1 MDFAIVGLGNPGPQ
15 YELSPHNLGFL
26 TIDRLAARNG
36 ITVNRPECRAL
47 AGVGRIGSA
56 EVLLAKPQTY
66 MNLSGTSVK
75 PLLEKW
81 ELTPAR
87 LIVVYD
93 DLDLP
98 WGSLRIRAKGSAGG
112 HHGMESVIR
121 SVGTNEF
128 VRVRLG
134 VHPGHEVR
142 DDVEYLLAPLRSGL
156 RKDLD
161 LLLDRAAE
169 AVESIIADGVAMS
182 MTKFNRRAGGVNEE
196 T

>member
-15 YELSPHNLGFL
+15 YELSPHNMGFMAV
-26 TIDRLAARNG
+26 DRLAARNG
-36 ITVNRPECRAL
+36 IRMVRPECRAL
-47 AGVGRIGSA
+47 VGVGRIAGS

-66 MNLSGTSVK
+66 MNLSGTSVR

-81 ELTPAR
+81 GLDPSR

-98 WGSLRIRAKGSAGG
+98 WGSIRIRAKGSAGG
-112 HHGMESVIR
+112 HHGMESVIQMA
-121 SVGTNEF
+121 GTSEF

-134 VHPGHEVR
+134 VHPGFEIR

-156 RKDLD
+156 RKELD
-161 LLLDRAAE
+161 PLLDRAAE
-169 AVESIIADGVAMS
+169 AVESIIAEGVEMS
-182 MTKFNRRAGGVNEE
+182 MTKYNRRAGGVNEG

>member
-26 TIDRLAARNG
+26 AIDRLAARNG
-36 ITVNRPECRAL
+36 IKVVRPECRAL
-47 AGVGRIGSA
+47 AGVGRIGNA

-66 MNLSGTSVK
+66 MNLSGTSVR

-134 VHPGHEVR
+134 VHPGCELR
-142 DDVEYLLAPLRSGL
+142 DDVEYLLAPLWSGL

-161 LLLDRAAE
+161 PLLDRAAE

-182 MTKFNRRAGGVNEE
+182 MTRFNRRAGGANEE

>member
-47 AGVGRIGSA
+47 VGMGRIGSA

-134 VHPGHEVR
+134 VHPGREVR

-156 RKDLD
+156 RKELD
-161 LLLDRAAE
+161 PLLDRAAE

-196 T
+196 I

>member
-15 YELSPHNLGFL
+15 YEFSPHNLGFL
-26 TIDRLAARNG
+26 AIDRLAARNG

-134 VHPGHEVR
+134 VHPGREVR

-156 RKDLD
+156 RKELD
-161 LLLDRAAE
+161 PLLDRAAE

-196 T
+196 I